1 MPHRCSAL
9 MAQSFVFAW
18 WRQSLLARGSLR
30 ECDVTDDR
38 LYAGLL
44 LEQVVHHFQQRLST
58 RAVRPSATHVAWSV
72 CLSVCLSQQYCEP
85 YTRLNR
91 ATCPCVATQETACQI
106 RRRCGLVQ
114 VTLAACKITINLV
127 LLIVTNL
134 LKPAGHSCTSAKAP
148 LCS

>member
-1 MPHRCSAL
+1 
-9 MAQSFVFAW
+9 MAQSFVFAR

-91 ATCPCVATQETACQI
+91 AKVPMRGDPRNRMSDTAAM
-106 RRRCGLVQ
+106 R
-114 VTLAACKITINLV
+114 
-127 LLIVTNL
+127 
-134 LKPAGHSCTSAKAP
+134 SCASDFGR
-148 LCS
+148 L